1 MNSSLLL
8 QILGSISVL
17 IGYYLNSNNN
27 PRQHMAFILGH
38 IFLLGFTAIESKWVL
53 FLLSVAIIILQY
65 RISQKKW
72 KFKKDLVRVK
82 KVVIKTQELTK
93 GKYLSKNKL

>member
-1 MNSSLLL
+1 
-8 QILGSISVL
+8 
-17 IGYYLNSNNN
+17 
-27 PRQHMAFILGH
+27 MAFILGH